1 MDEIEYFV
9 TTWGVDRPL
18 LQQVRRQVFIVEQ
31 RVPEEEEWD
40 EDDPVSIHV
49 LATRNREPVGTG
61 RLTPAGKI
69 GRMAV
74 LSEVRGRGVGSRI
87 LGMLAGEAVHRGLA
101 ELRLNAQVHAI
112 PFYER
117 QGYTA
122 EGPVFMEAGIPHR
135 SMRRVLGGR

>member
-1 MDEIEYFV
+1 MDDIEYCV

-18 LQQVRRQVFIVEQ
+18 LQEVRRKVFVVEQ
-31 RVPEEEEWD
+31 QVPEEEEWD
-40 EDDPVSIHV
+40 EDDPLSVHV

-74 LSEVRGRGVGSRI
+74 LSEVRGKGVGSELLR
-87 LGMLAGEAVHRGLA
+87 MLVGEAVHRGLVA
-101 ELRLNAQVHAI
+101 LRLNAQVHAI

-117 QGYTA
+117 HGFSA

-135 SMRRVLGGR
+135 SMRRMLGRK

>member
-1 MDEIEYFV
+1 MDDIEYCV

-18 LQQVRRQVFIVEQ
+18 LQQVRRKVFVVEQ
-31 RVPEEEEWD
+31 QVPESEEWD
-40 EDDPVSIHV
+40 DDDPFSLHV

-61 RLTPAGKI
+61 RMTPAGKI

-74 LSEVRGRGVGSRI
+74 LSEVRGRGVGSTI
-87 LGMLAGEAVHRGLA
+87 LRLLVDEALHRGLL
-101 ELRLNAQVHAI
+101 ELRLNAQVPAI

-117 QGYTA
+117 HGFAA

-135 SMRRVLGGR
+135 SMRRMLGRR

>member
-1 MDEIEYFV
+1 MDEIEYCV

-18 LQQVRRQVFIVEQ
+18 LQEVRREVFVAEQ
-31 RVPEEEEWD
+31 QVPEEEEWD
-40 EDDPVSIHV
+40 EDDPLSVHV

-74 LSEVRGRGVGSRI
+74 LSEVRGRGVGSGI
-87 LGMLAGEAVHRGLA
+87 LRMLVGEALHRGLV

-112 PFYER
+112 PFS
-117 QGYTA
+117 T
-122 EGPVFMEAGIPHR
+122 EGPVCLEAGIPHR
-135 SMRRVLGGR
+135 SMRRLLGRK

>member
-1 MDEIEYFV
+1 MDDIEYCV
-9 TTWGVDRPL
+9 TSWGLDRPL

-31 RVPEEEEWD
+31 QVPEEEEWD
-40 EDDPVSIHV
+40 EDDPVSLHV

-74 LSEVRGRGVGSRI
+74 LSEVRGRGVGSQVLHR
-87 LGMLAGEAVHRGLA
+87 LVGEALHRGLL

-117 QGYTA
+117 HGFSA

-135 SMRRVLGGR
+135 SMRRVLGGN

>member
-1 MDEIEYFV
+1 VDDLEYCV
-9 TTWGVDRPL
+9 TTWSVDRPL
-18 LQQVRRQVFIVEQ
+18 LQRVRRQVFVVEQ
-31 RVPEEEEWD
+31 EVPESEEWD
-40 EDDPVSIHV
+40 AEDPVSVHV

-74 LSEVRGRGVGSRI
+74 LSEVRGRGVGGRI
-87 LGMLAGEAVHRGLA
+87 LRMLLEEAVHRGLL

-112 PFYER
+112 PFYEKH
-117 QGYTA
+117 GFAA

-135 SMRRVLGGR
+135 SMRRALGGT

>member
-1 MDEIEYFV
+1 MDDIDYCV

-18 LQQVRRQVFIVEQ
+18 LQEVRRQVFVVEQ
-31 RVPEEEEWD
+31 QVPEDEEWD
-40 EDDPVSIHV
+40 EDDPLSVHV

-74 LSEVRGRGVGSRI
+74 LSEVRGQGVGSQI
-87 LGMLAGEAVHRGLA
+87 LRLLVGEALHRGLV

-112 PFYER
+112 AFYER
-117 QGYTA
+117 HGFSA

-135 SMRRVLGGR
+135 SMRRMLGKA

>member
-1 MDEIEYFV
+1 MQDIEYCV

-18 LQQVRRQVFIVEQ
+18 LQQVRRRVFIVEQ
-31 RVPEEEEWD
+31 EVPEAEEWD
-40 EDDPVSIHV
+40 DDDPLSVHV
-49 LATRNREPVGTG
+49 LATLNREPVGTG

-74 LSEVRGRGVGSRI
+74 LSEVRGRGVGGAI
-87 LGMLAGEAVHRGLA
+87 LRLLVDEALHRGLV
-101 ELRLNAQVHAI
+101 ELRLNAQVRAI

-117 QGYTA
+117 HGFAA

-135 SMRRVLGGR
+135 VMRRMLGAA

>member
-1 MDEIEYFV
+1 MDDLEYCV

-18 LQQVRRQVFIVEQ
+18 LQEVRRKVFIAEQ
-31 RVPEEEEWD
+31 QVPEEEEWD
-40 EDDPVSIHV
+40 DDDPLSVHV

-74 LSEVRGRGVGSRI
+74 LSEVRGRGVGSQVLR
-87 LGMLAGEAVHRGLA
+87 MLVGEALHRGLV

-117 QGYTA
+117 HGFSA

-135 SMRRVLGGR
+135 SMRRVLGRP

>member
-1 MDEIEYFV
+1 MDDIEYCV
-9 TTWGVDRPL
+9 TSWGLDRPL

-31 RVPEEEEWD
+31 QVPEEEEWD
-40 EDDPVSIHV
+40 EDDPVSVHV

-74 LSEVRGRGVGSRI
+74 LSEVRGRGVGSQVLHR
-87 LGMLAGEAVHRGLA
+87 LVGEALHRGLL

-117 QGYTA
+117 HGFSA

-135 SMRRVLGGR
+135 SMRRVLGGN